1 MLPGEYKQVHLYED
15 GLVALAEQRLAEGSF
30 VGQRLCGWRGDGDR
44 TKVPMPLLQVVERRP
59 HTEEGHT
66 LVLKSVGRVRE
77 TAALEDDAAVA
88 AWADRRGRESE
99 GAWREAVCDPRASHL
114 HDECVRQQRRLDAL
128 ESRGVPPVPA
138 PAPDLRYEWGHE
150 SYLPVFEAPIDALL
164 DQRRDALLR
173 RGMDEA
179 PLSSLDEL
187 YPGLHDLWAA
197 ARETDVL
204 LSAGAAC
211 GAEAQLLSFTLS
223 SSLPRRL
230 RMRAL
235 LCRDTV
241 ARIRLAERAL
251 EAQLG
256 RLAARAAIEEAIGEG
271 GPCCG

>member
-1 MLPGEYKQVHLYED
+1 MLQPNLKRRSRLVVILITGCSSCRAHAGTATKLCSATPLIRSVPVLPFPWSDAMLPGEYKQVHLYED

-44 TKVPMPLLQVVERRP
+44 SKVPMPLLQVVERRP

-77 TAALEDDAAVA
+77 TAALDDDAAVA
-88 AWADRRGRESE
+88 AWADRPRRESE

-150 SYLPVFEAPIDALL
+150 SYLPVFEAPVTAHPCPALEMLKRPCDAPRLTLEAPIDALL

-179 PLSSLDEL
+179 P
-187 YPGLHDLWAA
+187 
-197 ARETDVL
+197 
-204 LSAGAAC
+204 
-211 GAEAQLLSFTLS
+211 
-223 SSLPRRL
+223 PRK
-230 RMRAL
+230 
-235 LCRDTV
+235 
-241 ARIRLAERAL
+241 
-251 EAQLG
+251 
-256 RLAARAAIEEAIGEG
+256 
-271 GPCCG
+271 